1 MGATVISMDL
11 ASPHSLST
19 AATAVATVDSV
30 ASEARAS
37 AVMERASTVT
47 ERAMEANS
55 VVTANLV
62 ALESSA
68 TERAATDMALMA
80 NLVTVRSLLMA
91 NLSLPSTRSTT
102 EKTKNRYKESYVH
115 KNDVKKN

>member
-1 MGATVISMDL
+1 MDL

-37 AVMERASTVT
+37 TVT
-47 ERAMEANS
+47 ERATVANS

-91 NLSLPSTRSTT
+91 NLSLPSTRNTT

-115 KNDVKKN
+115 KNDVTKLVLFQKFKLFK